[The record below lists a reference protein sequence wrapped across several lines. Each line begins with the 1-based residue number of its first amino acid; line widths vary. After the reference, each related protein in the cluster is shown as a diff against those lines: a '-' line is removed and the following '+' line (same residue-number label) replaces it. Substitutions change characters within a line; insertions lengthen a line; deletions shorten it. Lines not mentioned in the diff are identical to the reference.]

1 MMTATATATATTAA
15 SDKPVNAAIKP
26 VPVDHLPAD
35 RQAFVL
41 GMVQWNLFP
50 TGFVLKRHPWF
61 GKTRKGFDCL
71 SGAGYSRLQELIAQG
86 HQGAAE
92 RGLAV
97 AREHWGDWAK
107 RAVAELLAP
116 LTDVR
121 LEEAIQMAYRSSDET
136 GLPQTVYRDG
146 DSGGWSHT
154 NAFANRLARA
164 ELAVTALPTR
174 YFT

>member
-1 MMTATATATATTAA
+1 MIATTTATAA
-15 SDKPVNAAIKP
+15 SDKPANTAIQP
-26 VPVDHLPAD
+26 VPVDRLPAE

-97 AREHWGDWAK
+97 ARDHWSDWAK
-107 RAVAELLAP
+107 RAVSELLAP

-121 LEEAIQMAYRSSDET
+121 LEEAIQTAYRSSDET

>member
-1 MMTATATATATTAA
+1 MIATTTATAA
-15 SDKPVNAAIKP
+15 SDKPANAAIQP
-26 VPVDHLPAD
+26 VPVDRLPAD

-50 TGFVLKRHPWF
+50 SGFVLKRHPWF

-97 AREHWGDWAK
+97 ARDHWGDWAK

-121 LEEAIQMAYRSSDET
+121 LEEAIQTAYRSSDET

-154 NAFANRLARA
+154 NAFASRLVRA

>member
-1 MMTATATATATTAA
+1 MMIATTTTATAV
-15 SDKPVNAAIKP
+15 SDRPANAAIKP
-26 VPVDHLPAD
+26 VPVDRLPAD

-50 TGFVLKRHPWF
+50 DGFVLKRHPWF

-71 SGAGYSRLQELIAQG
+71 SGAGYIRLQELIAQG

-97 AREHWGDWAK
+97 ARDHRGSWAK
-107 RAVAELLAP
+107 DAVATLFAP

-121 LEEAIQMAYRSSDET
+121 LEEAIQMARRSADET

-154 NAFANRLARA
+154 NAFANRLATA
-164 ELAVTALPTR
+164 DLAVTALPMR